1 MIQKP
6 NFQYFLFDIFKQLD
20 IVCRVIAD
28 RQWTVGDLAGAILRY
43 CRCRLDP
50 RRLDLVA
57 AVTSSSSQ
65 SSKNSHHNPL
75 DRLLFDEL
83 LGPLS
88 KQTEL

>member
-1 MIQKP
+1 M
-6 NFQYFLFDIFKQLD
+6 
-20 IVCRVIAD
+20 IAD

-57 AVTSSSSQ
+57 AVTSSSQ